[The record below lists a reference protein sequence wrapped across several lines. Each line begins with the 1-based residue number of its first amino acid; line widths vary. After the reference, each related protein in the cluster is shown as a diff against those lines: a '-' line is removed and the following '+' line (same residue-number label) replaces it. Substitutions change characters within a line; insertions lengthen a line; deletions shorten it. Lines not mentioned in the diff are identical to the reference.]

1 MASQLSSPKKI
12 IKKPETQIK
21 QKQEPCGK
29 GICCWV
35 SRWISFSFSFP
46 QCGRIISLWPRRF
59 LKSSTPLVIL
69 AQIFP
74 NEAGQTESEFSGLV
88 VKAKKESGAD
98 SLFPFFAH
106 PDFPTNCHPLPAT
119 KGYLQFSLYL
129 KLIPKNKNLSQ
140 ITSRQT
146 L

>member
-1 MASQLSSPKKI
+1 MDL
-12 IKKPETQIK
+12 
-21 QKQEPCGK
+21 
-29 GICCWV
+29 
-35 SRWISFSFSFP
+35 SFSFFFP
-46 QCGRIISLWPRRF
+46 RCGPHYVCHNVGKPF
-59 LKSSTPLVIL
+59 HFDPEGSSNLVIL
-69 AQIFP
+69 AQICP
-74 NEAGQTESEFSGLV
+74 NEAGQTESEFSGLA

-119 KGYLQFSLYL
+119 KGYLQFSFYL